1 MERRGHGVI
10 RALDREDELACL
22 LDPSA
27 DLVVAAG
34 GDGTVRETASALI
47 GQATPLAILPLGTAN
62 NIARSVGLTGS
73 VSELIDRWPGAR
85 RTPFDVG
92 FARGPWG
99 ESCFLEALG
108 AGLVAR
114 GIATM
119 DEVAP
124 GAGPADQGARL
135 ALALSAYR
143 QVLSQLEPRRL
154 TLIADG
160 NRIEGKFLLVEV
172 LNIRTV
178 GPNLMLCGDADP
190 SDGLLHLVTAG
201 EEHRAALDDYLRSRL
216 ERREVLPLALPARLV
231 RQVELHGLDEVH
243 LDDEV
248 RRGPPDLETVSIR
261 IEPAAFSVL
270 T

>member
-201 EEHRAALDDYLRSRL
+201 EEPRSTITCAAGSRGARCCRWHCRPGWSARSSSMASTRCTWTMRFAAGRPTSRL
-216 ERREVLPLALPARLV
+216 SRSGSSPRRSA
-231 RQVELHGLDEVH
+231 
-243 LDDEV
+243 
-248 RRGPPDLETVSIR
+248 S
-261 IEPAAFSVL
+261 
-270 T
+270 